1 MTHLALLFNECLG
14 VKMRPVSLIFVF
26 AAFAATACE
35 NAPCSEPQKLEEL
48 HERFD
53 ERSSEWIDEAAPYPL
68 QLEKV
73 AEKRATLRPFR
84 EKLVRG
90 READTSKMIDAF
102 VKPTPDVAT
111 IHALVNQAQK
121 SSMTYGWKL
130 FELAFDLQPLFTTE
144 QRQLISDGMSE
155 PPDPFS
161 TPFLARRA
169 IDYTMFKI
177 DADDEQKSAVAKSLS
192 STESKI
198 NVMLKAQHKTKMAL
212 LANWTQRN
220 PDLPTAKAIV
230 QKSSDDVTGFVHG
243 LIDETTTLAQRFR
256 PQQREFVN
264 DRLVRMKTCP
274 TK

>member
-1 MTHLALLFNECLG
+1 
-14 VKMRPVSLIFVF
+14 MRPVSLIVVL

-35 NAPCSEPQKLEEL
+35 NAPCSEPQKLAEL

-53 ERSSEWIDEAAPYPL
+53 ERSGEWIAEADPYPL

-90 READTSKMIDAF
+90 READTAKMIDAF
-102 VKPTPDVAT
+102 VLPTPDVAT

-144 QRQLISDGMSE
+144 QRQQISDSMSE

-177 DADDEQKSAVAKSLS
+177 DADDEQKSAVEKSLS
-192 STESKI
+192 KTEAKI
-198 NVMLKAQHKTKMAL
+198 NVLLKAQHKTKMSL
-212 LANWTQRN
+212 LANWTQRT
-220 PDLPTAKAIV
+220 PDLPSAKTTV
-230 QKSSDDVTGFVHG
+230 QKSSDAVTGFVHG
-243 LIDETTTLAQRFR
+243 LIDESTTLAQKFR
-256 PQQREFVN
+256 PEQREFVN

-274 TK
+274 AK